1 MANSLFTGVTG
12 LRIHQQMLDV
22 VGNNLANANT
32 TSFKSQRT
40 RFSDLVYQ
48 TVNEA
53 STASSDKVGGTD
65 PVQIGLGAQVA
76 AVDAN
81 FQQGSIESTGRDL
94 DMAIQGSG
102 FFVGRSGSESFFT
115 RAGAFSVDANNYLVD
130 PSNGYR
136 IQRFGTV
143 GEGSPSSPVFQAA
156 GNGDIRIPLGTGIP
170 GNVTSIVNMQGNLT
184 AAAIGPLAQQL
195 TSAQPLK
202 TAGAPATLTTT
213 LNSLDNN
220 LVDYIA
226 GDKIQIQGVTALDT
240 SVTLNLPVGPATTVG
255 DLVNAINAGFPGSTA
270 SLDTSGKIIITDNLT
285 GPSKLKVSLND
296 VTGNVGGTR
305 WIDNNLNVTTVGK
318 DGDTTQTG
326 IQVYDAQGS
335 AHNLTI
341 VMQKTS
347 AANTW
352 DLTARIDP
360 KEGTVLDGLV
370 AGITFNEDG
379 SFRQA
384 TGTGIGD
391 GTISVQFN
399 GFSQPQ
405 KISFGMGSTNAFD
418 GLTQVGGNSSAVATG
433 QDGYEAGFLTSLSI
447 GQDGLINGIFTN
459 GRNLPIAQLALA
471 TFANPGALKRIGDN
485 YYSLSSES
493 GPALLGTGLS
503 GGRGA
508 VQQKA
513 LESSNV
519 DVSLEFTRLIIAQ
532 RGFQVNARTI
542 TASDQILQELA
553 NIVR

>member
-1 MANSLFTGVTG
+1 MPNSLFTGVTG

-32 TSFKSQRT
+32 TGFKSQRT

-53 STASSDKVGGTD
+53 ASSSSDKVGGTD

-94 DMAIQGSG
+94 DLAIQGSG

-143 GEGSPSSPVFQAA
+143 GEGGAGNPVFQTP

-170 GNVTSIVNMQGNLT
+170 GNVTSSINLQGNLT
-184 AAAIGPLAQQL
+184 ASAIGPLAQQL
-195 TSAQPLK
+195 TTAQPMK
-202 TAGAPATLTTT
+202 SGGVAATLATT

-220 LVDYIA
+220 IVDYQV
-226 GDKIQIQGVTALDT
+226 GDQIQIQGVTAINT
-240 SVTLNLPVGPATTVG
+240 TVTFNVPVGPATTVG
-255 DLVNAINAGFPGSTA
+255 DLVNAINAQFPGSNAALDPSGNVVVTA
-270 SLDTSGKIIITDNLT
+270 GST
-285 GPSKLKVSLND
+285 GVSKLKLSVND
-296 VTGNVGGTR
+296 VVGNVGGTR
-305 WIDNNLNVTTVGK
+305 WIDNNFNISTVGK

-326 IQVYDAQGS
+326 IQVYDAQGT

-341 VMQKTS
+341 VMQKT
-347 AANTW
+347 AVANTW
-352 DLTARIDP
+352 DLSVSINP
-360 KEGTVLDGLV
+360 SEGTVIDGLV
-370 AGITFNEDG
+370 GGITFNEDG

-384 TGTGIGD
+384 VGTGLAD
-391 GTISVQFN
+391 GTISIQFN
-399 GFSQPQ
+399 GFSTPQ
-405 KISFGMGSTNAFD
+405 RISFNMGKTGAFD
-418 GLTQVGGNSSAVATG
+418 GLTQVGGSNSAVATG

-459 GRNLPIAQLALA
+459 GRNLAIGQIALA

-493 GPALLGTGLS
+493 GPALLGTGIS
-503 GGRGA
+503 GGRGS
-508 VQQKA
+508 VSQKS